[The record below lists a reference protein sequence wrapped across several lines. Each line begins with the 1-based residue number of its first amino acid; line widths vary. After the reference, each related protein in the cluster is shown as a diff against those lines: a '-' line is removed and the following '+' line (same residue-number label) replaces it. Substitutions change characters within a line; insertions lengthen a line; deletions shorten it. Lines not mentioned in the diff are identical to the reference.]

1 MATVEAPQRQPGYL
15 AVQEK
20 AKLRKVLR
28 RFDLVLFTA
37 CAIVGLDTV
46 AFAASVGGETITW
59 LVGSIVLFLIP
70 YGLLAAELG
79 SAFPYEGGVY
89 EWVKLAFGRLPGAIT
104 AILYWLS
111 NPIWIGGTLSATAI
125 AAINAFVVNKPLG
138 KTGEIVIGLV
148 FTWVTVGVAII
159 AFRLGKWGP
168 NIGTI
173 VKAAVVGI
181 FFVLV
186 ISFLIS
192 KGQPTGT
199 VGAADFKP
207 TISGF
212 LGVIGVI
219 VFLWVGFE
227 LSNGASE
234 EMINPQRDVPFMVLG
249 SGLIAALL
257 YGLTIVGIL
266 LVIPKAGLSHVGGF
280 ADAYNRVAGVL
291 GSGENVL
298 GPIFGILIVITLF
311 GSGVVWLEGADR
323 TQAVAALDGA
333 APAWLGKFTRVGTP
347 YAVNI
352 MSGIIGSAFVVFIFT
367 FTKGSL
373 ADFFSVAIALA
384 ISTATLCYTFMML
397 TLPILRRKYPDVPRP
412 YRVPGGLVGCWICSI
427 LSELFVIVTGITLL
441 WPGLIDSWFGQS
453 YNMKENWGVT
463 RTFFEVTTLGTFGA
477 ILLVGVVFWAVG
489 RRNLRRG
496 IAGEAEVVATM
507 EQTERSGAAVASP
520 GAAGAGSVAIPEA
533 EPDATSGTARRDVS
547 GNPDRP

>member
-89 EWVKLAFGRLPGAIT
+89 EWVKLAFGRLPGSIT

-138 KTGEIVIGLV
+138 TGAEIAIGLV
-148 FTWVTVGVAII
+148 FTWVTVGVAIM

-173 VKAAVVGI
+173 VKVAVVGI

-186 ISFLIS
+186 IAFLIS

-199 VGAADFKP
+199 VGVADFKP
-207 TISGF
+207 SITGF
-212 LGVIGVI
+212 LAVIGVI

-234 EMINPQRDVPFMVLG
+234 EMINPKRDVPFMVLG
-249 SGLIAALL
+249 SGLIAAIL

-266 LVIPKAGLSHVGGF
+266 LVIPKAGLSNVGGF

-298 GPIFGILIVITLF
+298 GPIFGIFIVITLF

-333 APAWLGKFTRVGTP
+333 APAWLGKFTRVG
-347 YAVNI
+347 
-352 MSGIIGSAFVVFIFT
+352 SAFVVYIFT

-397 TLPILRRKYPDVPRP
+397 KLPILRRKYPDVPRP

-547 GNPDRP
+547 GNPDR